1 MSRQQGNMNLQEKK
15 AFKGNVELPD
25 RDLIIFFGQNNCG
38 KSAIL
43 YSINS
48 TYGRDA
54 DYISPRR
61 FDLSNDV
68 ALTKGYESEMVR
80 QQNARKDYNLN
91 ACELIAPDSVIEI
104 FTLNDNERD
113 IIIKWHNEYF
123 GKFKIEKLNPDNS
136 YSPLKVTIDE
146 MLPSQQGTGSRA
158 ILPILIKLL
167 NPKIQILCI
176 DEPELGIEPKTQKRL
191 FDLIKKVSK
200 GEDKLPKKKI
210 IIATH
215 SHIFIDKDDYKNN
228 FKVFKENNEVKF
240 EAITDTVELQNCV
253 FSLLGNDP
261 SDLFFPSNIIIVEGK
276 SDEVFLKRIYE
287 LLVASGQV
295 EKKKITFHFCGGYD
309 KADIA
314 VEAVTQMLKTQGYM
328 PIYKSKVC
336 GIFDKPVQNKKLVDE
351 IRAFVGDINQN
362 RFILLDKEAIEF
374 FYPIEA
380 IRKTL
385 GNEALTREQ
394 VDDELNKFLHQ
405 YKSNDAGNF
414 FTFKEIKKVDLA
426 HRVASHIENL
436 NNIDEKILNIIKKAI
451 ELSY

>member
-1 MSRQQGNMNLQEKK
+1 MKLQEKK

-43 YSINS
+43 YSVNS
-48 TYGRDA
+48 TYGQVA

-61 FDLSNDV
+61 FDISNDV
-68 ALTKGYESEMVR
+68 VVTKQYDTEMVQ
-80 QQNARKDYNLN
+80 QQNERKSYNLN
-91 ACELIAPDSVIEI
+91 VCELTAPDPIREI
-104 FTLNDNERD
+104 FTLNDNEREY
-113 IIIKWHNEYF
+113 IIKWHNEYF
-123 GKFKIEKLNPDNS
+123 GKLKIEKLKPDNF
-136 YSPLKVTIDE
+136 YSPPKVTIDE

-167 NPKIQILCI
+167 NSKIQILCI

-191 FDLIKKVSK
+191 FDLIKKVAK
-200 GEDKLPKKKI
+200 GENELPKKKI

-228 FKVFKENNEVKF
+228 FKVVKENNEVKF
-240 EAITDTVELQNCV
+240 EAITDTVELQNYV

-261 SDLFFPSNIIIVEGK
+261 SDLFFPSNIITVEGK

-295 EKKKITFHFCGGYD
+295 EKKKIAFHFCGGYD

-336 GIFDKPVQNKKLVDE
+336 GIFDKPVQNKKLVDD
-351 IRAFVGDINQN
+351 IRVFVEDKNQN

-394 VDDELNKFLHQ
+394 VDNELKKFLQQ
-405 YKSNDAGNF
+405 YKSNGAGNF
-414 FTFKEIKKVDLA
+414 FTFNEIKKVDLA
-426 HRVASHIENL
+426 TRVALNIENL
-436 NNIDEKILNIIKKAI
+436 NDIDERILNIIKKAV